1 MHRSSLARPRK
12 PLERRSLLKRGGPI
26 KVRRRS
32 VPAAEKRHIA
42 RVAGLPCL
50 VSGEPATVHHVT
62 GYADRAGRSARA
74 SRVFHHL
81 RHRPFERGRSAL
93 EGDERM
99 SAGQTVILHGT
110 RSVAHRVVDAAPN
123 GSVMTVRAPSRSS
136 EQNSKMWA
144 MLSDI
149 SRAKP
154 EGRDMPP
161 DLWKSLFMAA
171 CGHRV
176 RFEPGIDGEGV
187 VPLGF
192 RSSRLTKAE
201 MSELI
206 ECIAEYGAR
215 HNVAWT
221 NEERDGG

>member
-1 MHRSSLARPRK
+1 
-12 PLERRSLLKRGGPI
+12 
-26 KVRRRS
+26 
-32 VPAAEKRHIA
+32 
-42 RVAGLPCL
+42 
-50 VSGEPATVHHVT
+50 
-62 GYADRAGRSARA
+62 
-74 SRVFHHL
+74 
-81 RHRPFERGRSAL
+81 
-93 EGDERM
+93 M
-99 SAGQTVILHGT
+99 SAGQTVILQGLSSRQKAENLVNAAPYGAVMNIRPPT
-110 RSVAHRVVDAAPN
+110 RSSD
-123 GSVMTVRAPSRSS
+123 
-136 EQNSKMWA
+136 QNAKMWA
-144 MLSDI
+144 MLSDV

-206 ECIAEYGAR
+206 ECIAAYGAR
-215 HNVAWT
+215 HDVAWT